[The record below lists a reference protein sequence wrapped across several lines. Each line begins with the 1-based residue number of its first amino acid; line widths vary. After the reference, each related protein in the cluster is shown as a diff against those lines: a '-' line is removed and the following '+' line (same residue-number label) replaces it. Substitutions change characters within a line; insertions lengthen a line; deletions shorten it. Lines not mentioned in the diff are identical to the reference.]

1 MKIES
6 SAAFLRDDPMP
17 VPRITY
23 SGYVKTDAT
32 WRSAPLPTDVSR
44 LYFVE
49 EGSGMLLSHEGQMPL
64 RPGRVY
70 LAPCGLACGYY
81 GTDSVTK
88 LFFHLSVPYRGRD
101 AFEGYSRFLELPFSV
116 EEIRRLTDWYFSD
129 NEADQLRLRTA
140 ILHTVCRF
148 LTVRGYTPPSLPT
161 RSEPVERALELL
173 RAGVRADT
181 TVRGIAAA
189 CYVSPALLSR
199 RFKEEVGV
207 GLAAYIEGQVMQ
219 EAGRL
224 LTQSTLTVGEISE
237 RLGFCDQF
245 YFSRRF
251 SVFFGL
257 SPREFRKNKTYT

>member
-1 MKIES
+1 MKVEG
-6 SAAFLRDDPMP
+6 SAAFLREDPIP

-32 WRSAPLPTDVSR
+32 WRSAPLPTDISR

-49 EGSGMLLSHEGQMPL
+49 AGSGMLLSHEEQMPL
-64 RPGRVY
+64 RPGHVY

-88 LFFHLSVPYRGRD
+88 LFFHLSLPYHGRD
-101 AFEGYSRFLELPFSV
+101 AFEGCGRFLELPFPA
-116 EEIRRLTDWYFSD
+116 EEIRRLTAWYFS
-129 NEADQLRLRTA
+129 EKEEDQLRLRTA

-148 LTVRGYTPPSLPT
+148 LTAQDYTPPT
-161 RSEPVERALELL
+161 RAALSRPVEKALDLL

-181 TVRGIAAA
+181 TVRGLAAA
-189 CYVSPALLSR
+189 CYVSPTLLSR
-199 RFKEEVGV
+199 RFKEEMGV
-207 GLAAYIEGQVMQ
+207 SLSAYMEGQIMQ

-224 LTQSTLTVGEISE
+224 LSQSTLTVGEISE

-251 SVFFGL
+251 SVFFGVP
-257 SPREFRKNKTYT
+257 PREFRKNKAYT